1 MQLPLHW
8 RPQEFGVKGFLLTEF
23 PSTSVKQKVTE
34 KPCKFC
40 AILNSSFS
48 DASQDANQIVQ
59 SQQVPILPVALL
71 PGDPVIQCLPIRKK
85 GSLSKIDQPHIGIPT
100 AIMYKK

>member
-8 RPQEFGVKGFLLTEF
+8 WPQDFGVSFWVI
-23 PSTSVKQKVTE
+23 PVDQKVTE
-34 KPCKFC
+34 QPCKFC

-48 DASQDANQIVQ
+48 DAFQDANQIVQ
-59 SQQVPILPVALL
+59 SQQVPILPVAFL

-85 GSLSKIDQPHIGIPT
+85 GGLSKINQPHIGVPT